1 MKNFVVTGS
10 TKGIGHSIVSE
21 ILEKYDDAFVYMSYA
36 HDDKS
41 AEICKTFWEGRVC
54 VSKVDLS
61 SYSEMKEYCSF
72 LKNKIDSIFALVLN
86 AGIGYKAPFEELDI
100 DEEVVEEIYDY
111 FKHSTTDAV
120 DVALDNLDGDI
131 YEEDVR
137 LVRIKFISE
146 MAN

>member
-10 TKGIGHSIVSE
+10 TKGIGFSIVSE
-21 ILEKYDDAFVYMSYA
+21 ILEKYDDAFVFMSYA

-41 AEICKTFWEGRVC
+41 AEMCKNLWKGKVC

-100 DEEVVEEIYDY
+100 EEFEKVMRVNVNVPI
-111 FKHSTTDAV
+111 FMITS
-120 DVALDNLDGDI
+120 
-131 YEEDVR
+131 
-137 LVRIKFISE
+137 VRIKSQKR
-146 MAN
+146 

>member
-41 AEICKTFWEGRVC
+41 AEICKNFWEGRVC

-100 DEEVVEEIYDY
+100 EEFEKVMRVNVNVPIFMIKELVHLLE
-111 FKHSTTDAV
+111 KKAV
-120 DVALDNLDGDI
+120 
-131 YEEDVR
+131 
-137 LVRIKFISE
+137 
-146 MAN
+146 

>member
-41 AEICKTFWEGRVC
+41 AEICKNFWEGRVC

-61 SYSEMKEYCSF
+61 SYSEMKE
-72 LKNKIDSIFALVLN
+72 
-86 AGIGYKAPFEELDI
+86 
-100 DEEVVEEIYDY
+100 
-111 FKHSTTDAV
+111 
-120 DVALDNLDGDI
+120 
-131 YEEDVR
+131 
-137 LVRIKFISE
+137 
-146 MAN
+146 